1 MRGGC
6 EPRTPAAEQNEQ
18 VATLTTAAELD
29 RLIAGGTPHHIL
41 DVRYRL
47 DQPDGLDDY
56 REGHIPG
63 AVYVDLDAELA
74 RHGTPSEGRH
84 PLPSLSTLQSA
95 AQRWGLR
102 QGRPVIIYDDYRS
115 LSAARAWWL
124 LTRSGI
130 EDVRILDGGVTGWL
144 AAGFSLEAGEVTP
157 AQGDIELHDIVD
169 DVLTVTTVGDFAET
183 GVLLDVRAAN
193 RFRGEVEPFD
203 PIAGHIPGA
212 VNLPSDDYMDG
223 AYFRRADQLRSLFE
237 AAGVRDGVA
246 AAAYCGSGIT
256 AAQALFAAELAGFH
270 LRIYPGSW
278 SEWSNTP
285 GAAIATGPS

>member
-1 MRGGC
+1 MRCRCGPILIAG
-6 EPRTPAAEQNEQ
+6 EQNEQ
-18 VATLTTAAELD
+18 VATLITPAELD
-29 RLIAGGTPHHIL
+29 RLIVDGEPLRIL

-47 DQPDGLDDY
+47 DQPDGRDDF

-74 RHGTPSEGRH
+74 RHGLPSEGRH
-84 PLPSLSTLQSA
+84 PLPSVNTLQA
-95 AQRWGLR
+95 AARRWGLQ
-102 QGRPVIIYDDYRS
+102 QGQPVVIYDDYRS

-124 LTRSGI
+124 LTRSGVK
-130 EDVRILDGGVTGWL
+130 DVRLLDGGLSGWI
-144 AAGFSLEAGEVTP
+144 AAGYDLEI
-157 AQGDIELHDIVD
+157 GDTAALPGDVALHGIVD
-169 DVLTVTTVGDFAET
+169 DILTVATVGDFAAT
-183 GVLLDVRAAN
+183 GVLLDVRASN
-193 RFRGEVEPFD
+193 RFRGETEPFD

-223 AYFRRADQLRSLFE
+223 AHFRAADDLRSIFE
-237 AAGVRDGVA
+237 AAGVRDGIA

-256 AAQALFAAELAGFH
+256 AAQALFAAELAGLT

-285 GAAIATGPS
+285 DAAIATGPS